1 MIVAALNFIFV
12 FSFPLQAKYHLR
24 TKKTLERRADKLCTL
39 IDNLTVIAFQI
50 EEAQT
55 DARVILQF
63 KTYFENF
70 QTVYH

>member
-1 MIVAALNFIFV
+1 MIIAALNFILF

-63 KTYFENF
+63 
-70 QTVYH
+70 TVHLKLT